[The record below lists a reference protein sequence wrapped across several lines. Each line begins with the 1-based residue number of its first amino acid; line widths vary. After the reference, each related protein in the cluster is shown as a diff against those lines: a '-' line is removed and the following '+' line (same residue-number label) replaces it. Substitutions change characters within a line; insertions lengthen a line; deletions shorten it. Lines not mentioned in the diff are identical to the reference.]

1 MPSLPDRRASEASDE
16 ALAALAREG
25 DGDALEA
32 LLRRHQGWIYNLALR
47 MLQAREDAQDATQE
61 VLVKIATRLSAFRGE
76 SAFRTWVWRIA
87 ANHVLDCARSRPEQ
101 TVHSFE
107 CYGDYLESASDEDL
121 PPGIGSPQ
129 ERDLLVTEAKQACTL
144 GVLLC
149 LDREQRLVFVLG
161 EMFEVGDAV
170 GAEVTGLTRANYRQ
184 RLARAREQLYGFMA
198 GRCGLADPRNP
209 CRCAR
214 KTAAFIRD
222 GIVDPQRLVFAA
234 PAVAR
239 VREAL
244 PDRVRCLEHLAYT
257 GARTLYREQPLQD
270 APDAAGRLRRLM
282 ASPSWR
288 TALDLPPS
296 PGEDA

>member
-1 MPSLPDRRASEASDE
+1 MPSLPDRCAPEPADE
-16 ALAALAREG
+16 VLVALAREG
-25 DGDALEA
+25 GADALEA

-47 MLQAREDAQDATQE
+47 MLQTREDAQDATQE

-87 ANHVLDCARSRPEQ
+87 ANHVVDCARSRPEQ
-101 TVHSFE
+101 TVHGFE
-107 CYGDYLESASDEDL
+107 CYGDYLENAPDEDL
-121 PPGIGSPQ
+121 PPAIGSPQ
-129 ERDLLVTEAKQACTL
+129 ERDLLVAEAKQACTL

-161 EMFEVGDAV
+161 EMFEVGDGL
-170 GAEVTGLTRANYRQ
+170 GAEVTGLTRVNFRQ
-184 RLARAREQLYGFMA
+184 RLARARQQLYGFMA

-222 GIVDPQRLVFAA
+222 GTVDPQRLVFAA

-244 PDRVRCLEHLAYT
+244 PDRVQCLEDLAHAA
-257 GARTLYREQPLQD
+257 ARTLYREQPLQD

-282 ASPSWR
+282 ASSAWR
-288 TALDLPPS
+288 AALDLPS
-296 PGEDA
+296 FPGEDA